1 MKMRDMLARQA
12 SEDFVGRRD
21 EMAVLLDTLERD
33 SPVVVH
39 IHGIGG
45 IGKTRL
51 LDAVAHQARA
61 RGVTVVR
68 LDCRSVEPTERG
80 FLRELGAAVGGE
92 LRTAE
97 DAAERLRQLG
107 ARVLLALDTYEV
119 YRMMDTWLRQVFV
132 PTLHDNVRVLFFGRE
147 APVAAWHVSPGW
159 QGLFQSIRL
168 EPLNEQEAREL
179 LMRSGISQADAPR
192 INRFAR
198 GHPLACKLAAAAALE
213 RPELKL
219 QEVASQHVVAE
230 LTRLYLADVQ
240 DPLTREAL
248 DVAAVL
254 RRTTRSLLG
263 AMLPDAAPQDAY
275 ERLLALPFVEHA
287 SDGLIV
293 HDAVQQAIANAL
305 HAADPSR
312 YRALRR
318 AAWRQLR
325 REMRTATKGEIWRYT
340 ADLLYQVET
349 PIIREAFFPSNLQP
363 YAVEPARPD
372 DGQAIQAITERHEGP
387 RAAAILR
394 EWWARAPRTFRAI
407 RDRDGAL
414 VGYYQMFDPSEISPE
429 FLLADPIVRNWW
441 QHLQYE
447 PLPERQRV
455 LFCRRWLAADAGEAP
470 SKEQAACWLD
480 IKGSYAAMRSVLRR
494 IYCTAVDA
502 ATYAPVLQRLRFQIL
517 PQAQVELDGRQYHSA
532 MLDFGPG
539 LFSGW
544 LTSLVGLEL
553 GVEQEDVLDV
563 GARELVLNGQ
573 RIGLTPLEFGVIHYL
588 HQREGKVVTR
598 ISLLEDVW
606 GYDYTG
612 GSNVVDA
619 KVWSLRKK
627 LGERAAM
634 IETVP
639 GAGYRF
645 RRV

>member
-1 MKMRDMLARQA
+1 MRELLAQRA
-12 SEDFVGRRD
+12 SENFVGRTD
-21 EMAVLLDTLERD
+21 EMDLLLGILETE
-33 SPVVVH
+33 SPIVVH
-39 IHGIGG
+39 VHGIGG
-45 IGKTRL
+45 IGKTSL
-51 LDAVAHQARA
+51 LDAVAHRARA

-68 LDCRSVEPTERG
+68 LDCRSLEPTERG
-80 FLRELGAAVGGE
+80 FLRELGAAVGGD
-92 LRTAE
+92 LHAAE
-97 DAAERLRQLG
+97 DAAERLRVLG

-119 YRMMDTWLRQVFV
+119 YRMMDTWLRQAFV
-132 PTLHDNVRVLFFGRE
+132 PALHDNVRVILFGRE

-168 EPLNEQEAREL
+168 GPLDEGEAQEL
-179 LMRSGISQADAPR
+179 LVRSGIRQADAPR

-213 RPELKL
+213 RPDLKL

-230 LTRLYLADVQ
+230 LTRLYLADVK
-240 DPLTREAL
+240 DPLTRQAL
-248 DVAAVL
+248 DAAAVL
-254 RRTTRSLLG
+254 RRTTCSLLG

-275 ERLLALPFVEHA
+275 DRLLALPFVEHA

-293 HDAVQQAIANAL
+293 HDAVQQAISTAL
-305 HAADPSR
+305 HAADPDKVR
-312 YRALRR
+312 TLKR
-318 AAWRQLR
+318 AAWQQLR
-325 REMRTATKGEIWRYT
+325 REMRSAAKEELWRYT

-349 PIIREAFFPSNLQP
+349 PIVREAFFPSNLQP

-372 DGQAIQAITERHEGP
+372 DGPAIQTITERHEGP

-394 EWWARAPRTFRAI
+394 DWWARAPRTFRAI
-407 RDRDGAL
+407 RDRDGTL
-414 VGYYQMFDPSEISPE
+414 VGYYQMFDPSEISPGL
-429 FLLADPIVRNWW
+429 LLADPIVRNWW
-441 QHLQYE
+441 QHLQDE
-447 PLPERQRV
+447 PLPEGQRV
-455 LFCRRWLAADAGEAP
+455 LFCRRWLDAGAGEAP
-470 SKEQAACWLD
+470 SEAQAACWLD
-480 IKGSYAAMRSVLRR
+480 IKASYASMRSVLRR

-502 ATYAPVLQRLRFQIL
+502 ATYAPVLQSLRFQIL
-517 PQAQVELDGRQYHSA
+517 PQAQVELDGQQYHSA

-553 GVEQEDVLDV
+553 GIEEEDLLDE
-563 GARELVLNGQ
+563 GARELVLDGQ
-573 RIGLTPLEFGVIHYL
+573 RIELTPLEFGVMRYL
-588 HQREGKVVTR
+588 YQQEGEVVTR

-619 KVWSLRKK
+619 RVWSLRKK
-627 LGERAAM
+627 LGEHADM

-639 GAGYRF
+639 GAGYRL

>member
-1 MKMRDMLARQA
+1 MKMRELLAQRA
-12 SEDFVGRRD
+12 SEDFVGRRA
-21 EMAVLLDTLERD
+21 EMAVLLGTLERE
-33 SPVVVH
+33 SPIVVH
-39 IHGIGG
+39 VHGIGG
-45 IGKTRL
+45 IGKTSL
-51 LDAVAHQARA
+51 LDAVARQARA

-68 LDCRSVEPTERG
+68 LDCRSLEPTERG

-92 LRTAE
+92 LHTVE
-97 DAAERLRQLG
+97 DAAERLRGLG
-107 ARVLLALDTYEV
+107 AHVLLALDTYEV

-132 PTLHDNVRVLFFGRE
+132 PALHDNVRVLFFGRE
-147 APVAAWHVSPGW
+147 APVAAWHVSLGW

-168 EPLNEQEAREL
+168 GPLDEGEARKL
-179 LMRSGISQADAPR
+179 LVRSGISQADAPR

-198 GHPLACKLAAAAALE
+198 GHPLACKLAAAAARE
-213 RPELKL
+213 RPELRL

-248 DVAAVL
+248 DAAAVV
-254 RRTTRSLLG
+254 RRTTRSLLS

-275 ERLLALPFVEHA
+275 DRLLALTFVEHA
-287 SDGLIV
+287 SDGLIL
-293 HDAVQQAIANAL
+293 HDAVQQAIATAL
-305 HAADPSR
+305 HSVDPSKHHM
-312 YRALRR
+312 LKR
-318 AAWRQLR
+318 AAWQQLR
-325 REMRTATKGEIWRYT
+325 REMRAATKQELWRYT
-340 ADLLYQVET
+340 ADLLYLVET

-363 YAVEPARPD
+363 YAVEPAQPD
-372 DGQAIQAITERHEGP
+372 DGPAIRAITERHEGP
-387 RAAAILR
+387 RAAAILKD
-394 EWWARAPRTFRAI
+394 WWTQAPHTFRAI
-407 RDRDGAL
+407 RDRDGTL

-429 FLLADPIVRNWW
+429 LLLADPIVRNWW
-441 QHLQYE
+441 WHLRDE

-455 LFCRRWLAADAGEAP
+455 LFCRRWLDADAGEAP
-470 SKEQAACWLD
+470 SEAQAACWLD
-480 IKGSYAAMRSVLRR
+480 LKGSYAAMRSVLRR

-502 ATYAPVLQRLRFQIL
+502 ATYAPVLQSLRFKIL

-553 GVEQEDVLDV
+553 GVEQEALLDV
-563 GARELVLNGQ
+563 GARELVLDGQ
-573 RIGLTPLEFGVIHYL
+573 RIGLTPLEFGVIRYL
-588 HQREGKVVTR
+588 HQREGQVVTR

-627 LGERAAM
+627 LGEHAEM